1 MEYLI
6 NWLPSSEYTYIKEM
20 EFILEKWNL
29 KEVDKFTD
37 LVEKTILKLSKN
49 SKIGIYRKDMN
60 TYSLVIS
67 KQTTLFYD
75 ILENKSQIDL
85 IAFWN
90 NKQNPK
96 YFDTYIKLNL

>member
-1 MEYLI
+1 
-6 NWLPSSEYTYIKEM
+6 
-20 EFILEKWNL
+20 
-29 KEVDKFTD
+29 
-37 LVEKTILKLSKN
+37 
-49 SKIGIYRKDMN
+49 MN